1 MRALL
6 SELAAIESRDAT
18 AAMPSTQ
25 RPAAPERAHSAR
37 SPAVAL
43 ADYDAVI

>member
-6 SELAAIESRDAT
+6 SELAGIESRGAT
-18 AAMPSTQ
+18 AAVPSTQ
-25 RPAAPERAHSAR
+25 TPAAPERARGAR
-37 SPAVAL
+37 GPAVAL

>member
-6 SELAAIESRDAT
+6 SELAAIESRGAT
-18 AAMPSTQ
+18 APMPPTQ
-25 RPAAPERAHSAR
+25 TPAAPERARGA
-37 SPAVAL
+37 PPVAL